1 MTDLTQHP
9 SSTDESEYVIGADDE
24 IDQLL
29 AALNDRKSR
38 QILCETDQEALSA
51 EELSE
56 RCDIPLSTVY
66 RKLERLVDT
75 GVLDE
80 RVRLSSHPQYT
91 REYRLNV
98 SSINIDI
105 DGDSGVS
112 FALSVRSM
120 ATDGSDQSNGRL
132 SAD

>member
-9 SSTDESEYVIGADDE
+9 SSADESESVIGTDDE

-29 AALNDRKSR
+29 VALNDSKSR
-38 QILCETDQEALSA
+38 RILCETEQEAMSA
-51 EELSE
+51 EEISE

-66 RKLERLVDT
+66 RKLDRLVDT

-80 RVRLSSHPQYT
+80 RVRLASHPQYT

-98 SSINIDI
+98 SAIGIEI
-105 DGDSGVS
+105 GGETGVS
-112 FALSVRSM
+112 FVLSHRSTP
-120 ATDGSDQSNGRL
+120 AEGSDQSNGRL

>member
-1 MTDLTQHP
+1 MTDLSQHP
-9 SSTDESEYVIGADDE
+9 PSTGESEHVIGTDDE
-24 IDQLL
+24 IDELL
-29 AALNDRKSR
+29 SALNDRKSR
-38 QILCETDQEALSA
+38 RILCETEQEALSA

-66 RKLERLVDT
+66 RKLEGLVDT

-91 REYRLNV
+91 REYRLDV
-98 SSINIDI
+98 SAIDI
-105 DGDSGVS
+105 EIDGESGVS
-112 FALSVRSM
+112 FALSRRS
-120 ATDGSDQSNGRL
+120 APAGGPDRSNGQL